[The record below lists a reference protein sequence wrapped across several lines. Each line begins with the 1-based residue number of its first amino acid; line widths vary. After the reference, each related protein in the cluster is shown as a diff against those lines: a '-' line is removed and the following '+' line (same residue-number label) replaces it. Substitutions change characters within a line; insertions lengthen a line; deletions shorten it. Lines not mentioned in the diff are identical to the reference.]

1 MGETPLEEL
10 LRAAANGDKAAFSA
24 VYDAT
29 SAKLFAVAI
38 RILRRPDLAED
49 VLQDVYLKVWD
60 AASNYRAE
68 LGSPIGW
75 MVAITRNRAI
85 DVLRKR
91 TETGVED
98 EKDGGDRA
106 DDAPDPF
113 ELTAQSHKL
122 KALLG
127 CMGKLNAQ
135 QRQCLLMAYYYGYTH
150 EEIAERMSKPVGTV
164 KSWIRRSLVK
174 VQECLGD
181 D

>member
-1 MGETPLEEL
+1 MAQQELQEL
-10 LRAAANGDKAAFSA
+10 LLAAARGDESAFRG

-38 RILRRPDLAED
+38 RILKRADLAED
-49 VLQDVYLKVWD
+49 VMQDAYLKIWD
-60 AASNYRAE
+60 AAPNYSPE

-91 TETGVED
+91 VEVAVDD
-98 EKDGGDRA
+98 EKDQGDQA

-113 ELTAQSHKL
+113 DLTAQSHEL
-122 KALLG
+122 KALLA
-127 CMGKLNAQ
+127 CMENLNSE
-135 QRQCLLMAYYYGYTH
+135 QRQSLLMAYYYGYTH
-150 EEIAERMSKPVGTV
+150 DEIAERMAKPVGTI
-164 KSWIRRSLVK
+164 KSWIRRSLAR

-181 D
+181 V